1 MLGLRSTLVLA
12 LIGCGACGA
21 SAPTKAPVVEPA
33 AQPTEEPGET
43 PPAAEGVGTG
53 SALGESTPP
62 PAGHV
67 SVDAG
72 PHPETTPAPDAKP
85 KK

>member
-12 LIGCGACGA
+12 LLGTAACGG
-21 SAPTKAPVVEPA
+21 STAPTKTPVVEPA
-33 AQPTEEPGET
+33 AQPTEQPGET

-53 SALGESTPP
+53 SALGESTEP

-67 SVDAG
+67 
-72 PHPETTPAPDAKP
+72 APDAGTRPDKAPDTKP